1 MSDTNWLKPNWA
13 PWLPLLRRKCPCCN
27 SVKFKAAELRPVD
40 AVLGLFLLRP
50 VRCMFCWRRFYWVSL
65 RGAPVGG

>member
-1 MSDTNWLKPNWA
+1 
-13 PWLPLLRRKCPCCN
+13 
-27 SVKFKAAELRPVD
+27 LRPVD